1 MPSMRMLLRGLW
13 TAGVG
18 VVAVAASALAGD
30 VNIGINIGGPPA
42 PPPPPMV
49 IEEPPRLL
57 VVPSSPV
64 YYAPSV
70 PYNFFY
76 YDGRYWTFN
85 AGNWFWGGSVRGP
98 WTYAAVGYVPRPVLA
113 VPVRYYKV
121 PPGHLKHRG
130 RGHWDDDDDQ
140 GDDHRHG
147 HGHGHGHGHD
157 D

>member
-1 MPSMRMLLRGLW
+1 LGLW
-13 TAGVG
+13 MAVVGVG
-18 VVAVAASALAGD
+18 AVAAQGLATE
-30 VNIGINIGGPPA
+30 VNIGINIGGPPP

-49 IEEPPRLL
+49 IEEPPHLV

-76 YDGRYWTFN
+76 YDGRYWTFS

-98 WTYAAVGYVPRPVLA
+98 WSYVALGHVPRPVLA

-121 PPGHLKHRG
+121 PPGHMKHHGGPPPWAG
-130 RGHWDDDDDQ
+130 RGHGDDDDDDQ
-140 GDDHRHG
+140 GHHHG
-147 HGHGHGHGHD
+147 HGHHHGKD
-157 D
+157 